1 MIISHVENV
10 SLLSNTTCMYVCI
23 DLFSVCIFSFFVF
36 PVTIVFG
43 LRYCHFTIFHFLFLF
58 LSFRSSRIDDCTLF
72 VLWIMELVVAVIF
85 SIYITIGK
93 SEQNL
98 YSCINMENKSIKQK
112 SKREQSQNEAFRKW
126 YKYLSGLYVCVF
138 IINFHSEKRTKTAY
152 DRTLTYARERSH
164 NTEIIIIIT
173 VIIVVGL
180 WNGR

>member
-126 YKYLSGLYVCVF
+126 YKYLSGLYVYTY
-138 IINFHSEKRTKTAY
+138 IRAWA
-152 DRTLTYARERSH
+152 LTQHRNNNNNNSH
-164 NTEIIIIIT
+164 NSS
-173 VIIVVGL
+173 GL
-180 WNGR
+180 VEWAIKIHDNSTSMAMCRM